1 MPSCTGQYV
10 IRQEPIRGTAITAQS
25 GRRWA
30 YLLCK
35 QIYSPAVHP
44 KCTPHGTGDG
54 VDPLAHTVARGGD
67 GTADAIN
74 HSSCLQ

>member
-1 MPSCTGQYV
+1 MPSRTGEYV
-10 IRQEPIRGTAITAQS
+10 IRQGPIMGKAVTARL

-54 VDPLAHTVARGGD
+54 VNSLAHTVARGSD

-74 HSSCLQ
+74 YSCRLQ